1 MSDNQI
7 AELYERLV
15 AAKHKNLP
23 VERVFLRGFNAG
35 IDFAIKAL
43 RLSCDEVIDEDVSRE
58 IQRAAE

>member
-1 MSDNQI
+1 MSDNQM

-15 AAKHKNLP
+15 EGKKKDVP

-43 RLSCDEVIDEDVSRE
+43 RLSCDEVVEESVSRE
-58 IQRAAE
+58 KGEAA